1 MPTVDVHNHFI
12 PAGVI
17 ADARRGAGF
26 DGLGVE
32 TLDGHEALVHRQG
45 YRYPIDPAFYD
56 IEKRLAAMDEMGTDV
71 AVVSVAPTMF
81 MYWAAADE
89 TVDFARQ
96 ANDALASMV
105 AESGGRLAG
114 VATLPMQDT
123 DAAAA
128 ELRRAVGELG
138 MRGAEIGPVVEDCP
152 LDDPGVRPVL
162 ATAAE
167 LGVPLILHPYYV
179 GSRPGL
185 GDFYLTNLIGNPL
198 ESTVSASRLIF
209 AGVLDEL
216 PRLRLVLMHG
226 GGYLP
231 YQIGRLDHGHRVRP
245 ECDGCRRAPSAYLPQ
260 FWYDTVTHARK
271 PLRFLIDLVDPS
283 HVLFGTDFPFDMAAG
298 PCEEQL
304 GGIQLSEGER
314 QAVAGGN
321 TTSLFDI
328 ALPAP
333 SEATKRRD

>member
-12 PAGVI
+12 PADVI
-17 ADARRGAGF
+17 SDARRGVGF
-26 DGLGVE
+26 DGLRVE
-32 TLDGHEALVHRQG
+32 TLDGHDELVHRQG

-56 IEKRLAAMDEMGTDV
+56 VGKRLAAMDEAGTDV
-71 AVVSVAPTMF
+71 AVVSVAPTIF

-89 TVDFARQ
+89 TVDFTRQ

-105 AESGGRLAG
+105 AESGGRLAA

-138 MRGAEIGPVVEDCP
+138 MVGAEIGPVVGDCP

-179 GSRPGL
+179 GARPGL
-185 GDFYLTNLIGNPL
+185 GDFYLTNLVGNPL
-198 ESTVSASRLIF
+198 ESTVSAGRLIF

-245 ECDGCRRAPSAYLPQ
+245 ECNGCRHAPSAYLAR
-260 FWYDTVTHARK
+260 FWYDTITHARE
-271 PLRFLIDLVDPS
+271 PLRFLIDLVDSS

-298 PCEEQL
+298 PFEEQV
-304 GGIQLSEGER
+304 GGIQLSADER
-314 QAVAGGN
+314 HAVAGGN
-321 TTSLFDI
+321 ASSLFDI
-328 ALPAP
+328 PLPETSKA
-333 SEATKRRD
+333 AK